1 MQTRTLGET
10 GHESSLAML
19 GTAAFGRIPQDEVD
33 QVVALALDAGVNHVD
48 VAPSYGEAELRLGPW
63 ASEFAARGVFVAC
76 KTEKREQSD
85 VRRELEE
92 SLGQLAMEK
101 FPLYQLHAVTSL
113 QELDL
118 AMVALDALVDA
129 RREGLIDHIGITGH
143 GLQSPAVMLEAMA
156 RFDFATIMF
165 PVNAA
170 LWARS
175 DYRKAAEKVL
185 RTASEKRVGVLAIKT
200 AVKGPW
206 TDRALYQTWYEPFEE
221 SDEIAAGVRFTL
233 SQEISALCTP
243 GDARL
248 LPMVLEAVSAF
259 NPMSDSEQ
267 ERLITARSDLVSI
280 F

>member
-1 MQTRTLGET
+1 MQTRTLGKT
-10 GHESSLAML
+10 GHESSLAVL

-33 QVVALALDAGVNHVD
+33 QAVALALDAGVNHVD
-48 VAPSYGEAELRLGPW
+48 VAPSYGEAEVRLSPW
-63 ASEFAARGVFVAC
+63 ASEFVSRGVFVAC
-76 KTEKREQSD
+76 KTEKREASGA
-85 VRRELEE
+85 RRELEE
-92 SLGQLAMEK
+92 SLERLGMEK

-118 AMVALDALVDA
+118 AMHALDALVDS
-129 RREGLIDHIGITGH
+129 RREGLIDYIGITGH

-170 LWARS
+170 VWARS
-175 DYRKAAEKVL
+175 DYRETAEKVL
-185 RTASEKRVGVLAIKT
+185 KIASQKRIGVLAIKT
-200 AVKGPW
+200 AAKGPW
-206 TDRALYQTWYEPFEE
+206 FDRARYQTWYEPFEE
-221 SDEIAAGVRFTL
+221 AAEIAAGVRFTL

-248 LPMVLEAVSAF
+248 LPMMLEGVSSF

-267 ERLITARSDLVSI
+267 EELIGARSGLASI